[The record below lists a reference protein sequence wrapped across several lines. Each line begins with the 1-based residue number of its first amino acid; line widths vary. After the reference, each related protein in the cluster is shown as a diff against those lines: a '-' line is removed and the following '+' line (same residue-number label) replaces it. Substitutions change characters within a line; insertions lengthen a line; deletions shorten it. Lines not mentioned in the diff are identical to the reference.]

1 MMTLLALLLAL
12 QATGDGPAPEEARI
26 PFAGFQSIHTFY
38 PVGEDVV
45 YLQDQRRD
53 WYRAT
58 LSGPCFNIG
67 TAVAIGLDTRPGDT
81 VDNTS
86 SFLVDGRRCPIH
98 SLVRSGP
105 PPRRGRP

>member
-1 MMTLLALLLAL
+1 MHALLLLVAL
-12 QATGDGPAPEEARI
+12 QAAAPAQPPEEARI
-26 PFAGFQSIHTFY
+26 PFANFRSIRGFH

-45 YLQDQRRD
+45 YLQDQQRA

-67 TAVAIGLDTRPGDT
+67 TALRIGLDTRPGGT

-86 SFLVDGRRCPIH
+86 SFIADGQRCPIH
-98 SLVRSGP
+98 SLMRSDP
-105 PPRRGRP
+105 PPGRRR

>member
-1 MMTLLALLLAL
+1 MIMLPLLLAI
-12 QATGDGPAPEEARI
+12 QTASPAAQPVEARI
-26 PFAGFQSIHTFY
+26 PFAGFQSIHTFH

-53 WYRAT
+53 WYRAE
-58 LSGPCFNIG
+58 LSGPCFDIG
-67 TAVAIGLDTRPGDT
+67 TAVSIGLDTRPGDT

-86 SFLVDGRRCPIH
+86 SFIVEGRRCPIH